1 MRELKSENDI
11 VNGHGEKKGKKKKV
25 EIEIGIEIE
34 FESSSRRH
42 ELKLKL
48 KLKLKAVLVGR
59 VFFRFKE
66 TRRESG
72 VEGTEVRM

>member
-11 VNGHGEKKGKKKKV
+11 VNEHGEKKEKKKKV

-42 ELKLKL
+42 ELKL